1 MSKRRL
7 IFGCGYLGKRVAD
20 AWRDAG
26 DEVFAVTRSEE
37 RAAAWRAEGLH
48 PILADVTDPATLAE
62 LPTADTVLF
71 AVGYDRNAGPSIFEV
86 YEHGFQNALD
96 ALPRG
101 TGRVVYISTTGVYGD
116 AGGDWVDEQTPPD
129 PKRDGGRASLA
140 AERALADHHN
150 AADSVVLRLAGIYG
164 PGRVPFLERLK
175 SGQPINAPSE
185 GWLNLIHVEDAARI
199 VQTVADAEQTAAV
212 YCVSDGNPVVRG
224 EYYAEAARLL
234 GVAPPEFEKPPEGSS
249 AAARA
254 GASKRISNRRLQE
267 DLGVRF
273 AYPTH
278 RAGLAAIISTS
289 P

>member
-7 IFGCGYLGKRVAD
+7 IFGCGYLGKRVAN

-37 RAAAWRAEGLH
+37 RSAAWEAEGLK
-48 PILADVTDPATLAE
+48 PILADVTDPATLAD
-62 LPTADTVLF
+62 LPTADTMLF
-71 AVGYDRNAGPSIFEV
+71 AVGYDRNAGPSIFDV
-86 YEHGFQNALD
+86 YEQGFQNTLD
-96 ALPRG
+96 ALPAD
-101 TGRVVYISTTGVYGD
+101 TGRVVYVSTTGVYGD
-116 AGGDWVDEQTPPD
+116 AAGEWVDEQTPPD
-129 PKRDGGRASLA
+129 PRRDGGRASLA
-140 AERALADHHN
+140 AERALADHPN
-150 AADSVVLRLAGIYG
+150 VASSVVLRLAGIYG

-175 SGQPINAPSE
+175 TGQPINAPSA

-199 VQTVADAEQTAAV
+199 VQTVADAEQTAGV

-234 GVAPPEFEKPPEGSS
+234 GVAPPEFAQPAADSP

-254 GASKRISNRRLQE
+254 GASKRVSNRRLRE
-267 DLGVRF
+267 DHAVRF

-278 RAGLAAIISTS
+278 REGLAAIIGQD
-289 P
+289 